1 MQKERT
7 ITTFV
12 IVGIFRGLVPGPVAS
27 LADYYAPPEK
37 RFWLFIIAEF
47 IDFGCLFLLIL
58 CGEPRN
64 QPQKEVN
71 KNSGQKNF
79 YRVVSFCLF
88 CHRYM
93 DTNPHS
99 SSPPSYSSSSFDKRR
114 HSFPPGPSSLLPNK
128 LLRQFINDPIAVL
141 MKIAY
146 TYGDISHFKFG
157 RQHVY
162 LVNNPQYIENILIRD
177 HKNFIKSRGLQVS
190 KRLLGEG
197 LVTSEGEYH
206 DKQRRIIQP
215 AFYPNRIENYG
226 RIMVDYAERI
236 SERWQDKMVIDIHG
250 EMMHITSAIIAKSV
264 LGSNI
269 VDIESH
275 KVVSNAL
282 LTSMEYLNRILMP
295 FGGLIEKI
303 PLLPI
308 NKDFRSAKNTLDSI
322 VYGMIKEHRDN
333 TRIKKKPKGD
343 KDDDV
348 NDNKNVNPQYD
359 QDLLYTLMKAQDQE
373 AGIKQM
379 SDIQLRDE
387 VMTIF
392 LAGHETT
399 ASALTWTFYLLSQHP
414 DVERQMYE
422 ELCLVLRNKNNH
434 DNNNNL
440 NHSEGCTAALRLPTI
455 EDIPKLDYTEKVL
468 RESMRLY
475 PPAWTLGRQALTDY
489 VIDKYVIPRGSI
501 ILMSQYVMHHNARF
515 FPNPEAFDPERWTK
529 EFKSV
534 LPRFSYFPFGGGIR
548 GCVGEPFAWIE
559 GILVLATV
567 YRKWTMHHDPDH
579 KVELKP
585 LITLRPKYGMRM
597 KLERRR

>member
-1 MQKERT
+1 MK
-7 ITTFV
+7 
-12 IVGIFRGLVPGPVAS
+12 
-27 LADYYAPPEK
+27 
-37 RFWLFIIAEF
+37 
-47 IDFGCLFLLIL
+47 
-58 CGEPRN
+58 PR
-64 QPQKEVN
+64 
-71 KNSGQKNF
+71 
-79 YRVVSFCLF
+79 
-88 CHRYM
+88 
-93 DTNPHS
+93 PH
-99 SSPPSYSSSSFDKRR
+99 PSSSSSLSSSSNPDKR
-114 HSFPPGPSSLLPNK
+114 HHHDHHYPSGPSSVLPSK
-128 LLRQFINDPIAVL
+128 LLRQFINNPIEML

-215 AFYPNRIENYG
+215 AFHPNRIKNYG
-226 RIMVDYAERI
+226 HMMIDYAERM
-236 SERWQDKMVIDIHG
+236 SERWQDDMVIDIHS

-264 LGSNI
+264 LGSDI
-269 VDIESH
+269 VNIESD
-275 KVVSNAL
+275 KVNNAL
-282 LTSMEYLNRILMP
+282 LTSMKYFNRFLMP
-295 FGGLIEKI
+295 FGELIEKI

-322 VYGMIKEHRDN
+322 VYRMIKEHRDN
-333 TRIKKKPKGD
+333 RGIKKKPKDD
-343 KDDDV
+343 KNDD
-348 NDNKNVNPQYD
+348 NNNKNANSHYD
-359 QDLLYTLMKAQDQE
+359 RDLLYTLMEAQDQE

-399 ASALTWTFYLLSQHP
+399 ANALTWTFYLLSQHP
-414 DVERQMYE
+414 DVERRLYK
-422 ELCLVLRNKNNH
+422 ELCSVLGG
-434 DNNNNL
+434 NNNNDDD
-440 NHSEGCTAALRLPTI
+440 NDINQSKGRTATPRLPTI
-455 EDIPKLDYTEKVL
+455 KDISKLEYTEKVL

-489 VIDKYVIPRGSI
+489 VIDKYVIPSGSI
-501 ILMSQYVMHHNARF
+501 ILMSQYVMHHNPRY
-515 FPNPEAFDPERWTK
+515 FPDPEVFDPDRWTK

-559 GILVLATV
+559 GILVIATV
-567 YRKWTMHHDPDH
+567 YRKWKMHHDPEH

-585 LITLRPKYGMRM
+585 LITLRPKYGMHM